1 MTHICVGNQRHQC
14 QAGILSIE
22 PLGTNFSEILTEIKK
37 FYSRRGIWKCRLRNC
52 GHFVSASMCLKN
64 VLGHPMS
71 ISTIVSPM
79 LMHWIDRC
87 IETALWV
94 WIAEYC
100 LFLKIGDLVLTWP
113 EISRHWPVVNPIWE
127 QPNTVIRLIRH
138 KLLHH
143 LVSFLPV
150 TQITRLK
157 KSSKGVIYEESLH
170 RRSASTW
177 LFCYFGI
184 FYALLHDSPVLLLVW
199 VTYSFINVIVFIE
212 WKYVSSVHVDEIMT
226 RLRVSQC
233 GGCCNGAGAIWSRR

>member
-1 MTHICVGNQRHQC
+1 MQNCWVVVISEKDCPEIHTSSNRIVWFVCREQFPEHWRRQRLTHWCRVTHICVGNQRHQC

-22 PLGTNFSEILTEIKK
+22 PLGTHFSEILTEIKK
-37 FYSRRGIWKCRLRNC
+37 IYSRRGIWKCRLRNC

-113 EISRHWPVVNPIWE
+113 EISRHWQFTLGWMANFK
-127 QPNTVIRLIRH
+127 
-138 KLLHH
+138 KL
-143 LVSFLPV
+143 
-150 TQITRLK
+150 
-157 KSSKGVIYEESLH
+157 
-170 RRSASTW
+170 
-177 LFCYFGI
+177 
-184 FYALLHDSPVLLLVW
+184 
-199 VTYSFINVIVFIE
+199 
-212 WKYVSSVHVDEIMT
+212 
-226 RLRVSQC
+226 
-233 GGCCNGAGAIWSRR
+233 